1 MCDYSL
7 AGVHT
12 RLAATGD
19 RLTVYRFPSGSIGMV
34 SARRRLREI
43 LFPSMTVAVCI
54 PPGAR
59 LLLEKIPA
67 ALQQQLGVSETEEVV
82 FTQRTW
88 EANVHRDAVRFA
100 NGRQVSLQ
108 QLCCAQRATVL
119 SIVSEERVPEDP
131 VDAPETAGSQELVT
145 SARP

>member
-19 RLTVYRFPSGSIGMV
+19 QLTVHRFPSGSLGMV
-34 SARRRLREI
+34 SVRRRLREI
-43 LFPSMTVAVCI
+43 LFPSMAVAVCI

-59 LLLEKIPA
+59 LLLQNIPP
-67 ALQQQLGVSETEEVV
+67 ALQHQLGVSSTEEVT

-88 EANVHRDAVRFA
+88 EAYVHRDSVRFA
-100 NGRQVSLQ
+100 NGKEISLQ
-108 QLCCAQRATVL
+108 QLRSGQRATVL
-119 SIVSEERVPEDP
+119 SVNPGEAL
-131 VDAPETAGSQELVT
+131 DAPESVGQRLEPVT
-145 SARP
+145 SARQ

>member
-7 AGVHT
+7 AGLHT

-19 RLTVYRFPSGSIGMV
+19 RLMVYRFPSCSLGMV

-43 LFPSMTVAVCI
+43 LFPSLAVAVCI

-67 ALQQQLGVSETEEVV
+67 ALQQRLGVSATEEVV

-88 EANVHRDAVRFA
+88 EAYVHRDSVRFA
-100 NGRQVSLQ
+100 NGCEISLQ
-108 QLCCAQRATVL
+108 KLRCGQRATVL
-119 SIVSEERVPEDP
+119 SVVPEEP
-131 VDAPETAGSQELVT
+131 ADAQHPGWEHLEPVT
-145 SARP
+145 SARR

>member
-12 RLAATGD
+12 RLAATRD
-19 RLTVYRFPSGSIGMV
+19 QLTVHRFPSGSLGMV
-34 SARRRLREI
+34 STRRRLREI

-59 LLLEKIPA
+59 LLLENIPA
-67 ALQQQLGVSETEEVV
+67 TLQHQLGVSPTEEVV

-88 EANVHRDAVRFA
+88 EAYVHRDSVRFA
-100 NGRQVSLQ
+100 NGSEVSLQ
-108 QLCCAQRATVL
+108 QLRCGQRAWVL
-119 SIVSEERVPEDP
+119 SLGPEEK
-131 VDAPETAGSQELVT
+131 VDAQEAAGDHVETAI
-145 SARP
+145 SAEPLRR

>member
-12 RLAATGD
+12 RLATAGD
-19 RLTVYRFPSGSIGMV
+19 RLSVYRFPSGSLGMV

-43 LFPSMTVAVCI
+43 LFPSLAVAVCI

-59 LLLEKIPA
+59 LLLEKIPV
-67 ALQQQLGVSETEEVV
+67 ALQRQLGVSANEEVV

-88 EANVHRDAVRFA
+88 EAYVHRDSVRFA
-100 NGRQVSLQ
+100 NGCEVSLQ
-108 QLCCAQRATVL
+108 QLRCGQRATVL
-119 SIVSEERVPEDP
+119 SVVVEEPA
-131 VDAPETAGSQELVT
+131 DAQQSGWEHLEPVT
-145 SARP
+145 SARR

>member
-19 RLTVYRFPSGSIGMV
+19 RLTVHRFPSGSLSMV
-34 SARRRLREI
+34 SERRRLREI

-59 LLLEKIPA
+59 LLLENIPV
-67 ALQQQLGVSETEEVV
+67 ALQTQLRVSSTEEVV

-88 EANVHRDAVRFA
+88 EAYVYRDSVRFA
-100 NGRQVSLQ
+100 NGSEISLQ
-108 QLCCAQRATVL
+108 QLRCGQRATVL
-119 SIVSEERVPEDP
+119 SIALEGRSDE
-131 VDAPETAGSQELVT
+131 AETAEHRIAMVT
-145 SARP
+145 SAQP

>member
-12 RLAATGD
+12 RLAAAGD
-19 RLTVYRFPSGSIGMV
+19 QLTVYRFPSGSLGMV

-43 LFPSMTVAVCI
+43 LFPSLTIAICI

-59 LLLEKIPA
+59 LLLERIPA
-67 ALQQQLGVSETEEVV
+67 ALQHQLGISATEEVI

-88 EANVHRDAVRFA
+88 EAYVHRDSVRFA
-100 NGRQVSLQ
+100 NGCEVSLQ
-108 QLCCAQRATVL
+108 QLRSGQRATVL
-119 SIVSEERVPEDP
+119 STLPEESADTRQSGWEHLEPII
-131 VDAPETAGSQELVT
+131 
-145 SARP
+145 SARR

>member
-12 RLAATGD
+12 RLAAAGD
-19 RLTVYRFPSGSIGMV
+19 RLMVYRFPSGSLGMV

-43 LFPSMTVAVCI
+43 LFPSLAVAVCI

-59 LLLEKIPA
+59 LLLEEIPT
-67 ALQQQLGVSETEEVV
+67 ALQRQLGVSATEEVV

-88 EANVHRDAVRFA
+88 EAYVHRDGVRFA
-100 NGRQVSLQ
+100 NGCEVSLQ
-108 QLCCAQRATVL
+108 QLRCGQRATVL
-119 SIVSEERVPEDP
+119 RIVPEEP
-131 VDAPETAGSQELVT
+131 VDANQPGWEHLEPVT
-145 SARP
+145 SARR

>member
-7 AGVHT
+7 AGVPT
-12 RLAATGD
+12 RLAAAGD
-19 RLTVYRFPSGSIGMV
+19 RLIVYRFPSCSLGMV

-43 LFPSMTVAVCI
+43 LFPSLAVAVCI

-59 LLLEKIPA
+59 LLLDKIPT

-88 EANVHRDAVRFA
+88 EAYVHRDSVRFA
-100 NGRQVSLQ
+100 NGCEVSLQ
-108 QLCCAQRATVL
+108 KLRCGQRATVL
-119 SIVSEERVPEDP
+119 SVAVEEPADAQQSGWEHLDP
-131 VDAPETAGSQELVT
+131 VISE
-145 SARP
+145 RP